1 MTTKIKVFSA
11 AWCAQ
16 CKILKA
22 ALNRAGVEYEEI
34 DIDTEEG
41 EKLATLSNIRT
52 LPTTIIVNE
61 QDDSIEVKRIVGVQ
75 PVSEYAI

>member
-1 MTTKIKVFSA
+1 MTTKVKVFSA
-11 AWCAQ
+11 VWCAQ

-34 DIDTEEG
+34 DVDTDAGAE
-41 EKLATLSNIRT
+41 LATLSNVRT
-52 LPTTIIVNE
+52 LPTTLIVTE
-61 QDDSIEVKRIVGVQ
+61 EDDSIEVKRIVGVQ